1 MLMKGK
7 IFQDEPS
14 ILNIYAPNAK
24 AATFIKETLVKL
36 KSLIAL
42 PTIIVGNFNN
52 PLLSIERSWK

>member
-24 AATFIKETLVKL
+24 ASTFIKETLVKL

-42 PTIIVGNFNN
+42 LTIIVGDFNY
-52 PLLSIERSWK
+52 PLLSIERS

>member
-7 IFQDEPS
+7 IFQDEPT

-24 AATFIKETLVKL
+24 ASTFIKETLEKL